1 MLTRFHHLAFAI
13 SLFSITAITAASFC
27 SAQSATKSGHSTI
40 PATKRP
46 AVANKSEV
54 EVSFEVLARLRA
66 MRDCWN
72 DPYQVLV
79 ADDPKYENHS
89 LFFRCDD
96 EYPLRLAEAQ
106 TAVSEAL
113 TLLKDPVLIREITA
127 AIAVFNDLETLH
139 RVFESRTYFILR
151 VVRVSDI
158 YPIAHKYNIPYSGN
172 EISKFTVYREMMS
185 KRRVHIDRLAS
196 LLPGAPSDPNPTL
209 TPAQAAMA
217 VDDLDWY
224 YATRQG
230 SGKLYNWYLGRH
242 PQGRHAA
249 EARKP
254 IDQPEAYR
262 KEQEVKT
269 AKLHDELL
277 SITRQIIEAYVRGDK
292 AVFDRLLGPGF
303 PSRALYISRLR
314 PQPDVA
320 SFEVKDLKIQTM
332 DYYAE
337 LYRAD
342 VLVHYKSLMNNKER
356 DYHNSLLYKRTNGSW
371 QIVEW
376 PLEHTDERLLTV

>member
-1 MLTRFHHLAFAI
+1 
-13 SLFSITAITAASFC
+13 
-27 SAQSATKSGHSTI
+27 
-40 PATKRP
+40 
-46 AVANKSEV
+46 
-54 EVSFEVLARLRA
+54 

-72 DPYQVLV
+72 DAYQVLV
-79 ADDPKYENHS
+79 GDDPQYENSS
-89 LFFRCDD
+89 LFFRCGD
-96 EYPLRLAEAQ
+96 EYSLRLAEAQ

-113 TLLKDPVLIREITA
+113 TWLKDPILIREITA
-127 AIAVFNDLETLH
+127 AIGVFNDLETLH
-139 RVFESRTYFILR
+139 RVFESRSYFILR

-158 YPIAHKYNIPYSGN
+158 YPIAHKYSLPYREN
-172 EISKFTVYREMMS
+172 EISKFTVYQEMMP

-196 LLPGAPSDPNPTL
+196 LIPGAPADPNPTL
-209 TPAQAAMA
+209 TPAQAAIA

-242 PQGRHAA
+242 PQGRHAT

-254 IDQPEAYR
+254 IDQPEIYQ
-262 KEQEVKT
+262 KEQEAKT
-269 AKLHDELL
+269 AKLHAELL

-292 AVFDRLLGPGF
+292 AVFDRLLGPSF
-303 PSRALYISRLR
+303 TSRALYIARLR

-320 SFEVKDLKIQTM
+320 SFEVKDLQIQTM

-356 DYHNSLLYKRTNGSW
+356 HYHNSLLYKRTNGSW

-376 PLEHTDERLLTV
+376 HSKHSDERPLTVGWL

>member
-1 MLTRFHHLAFAI
+1 MLTRFNHLAVAI
-13 SLFSITAITAASFC
+13 CLSGITITTAPSFC
-27 SAQSATKSGHSTI
+27 SAQSASRSEHGTITANKPPSGG
-40 PATKRP
+40 
-46 AVANKSEV
+46 NKSEV
-54 EVSFEVLARLRA
+54 EASLEVLARLRA

-79 ADDPKYENHS
+79 GDDPKYENHS
-89 LFFRCDD
+89 LFFRCDE

-106 TAVSEAL
+106 TAASEAL
-113 TLLKDPVLIREITA
+113 TWLKDRILSREITA

-139 RVFESRTYFILR
+139 RVFESRKYTLFR
-151 VVRVSDI
+151 VVPVSDI
-158 YPIAHKYNIPYSGN
+158 YPIAHKYNIPYREN
-172 EISKFTVYREMMS
+172 EISKFTVYQEMMP

-196 LLPGAPSDPNPTL
+196 LVPGAPPDPNPTL
-209 TPAQAAMA
+209 TPAQAAVV

-230 SGKLYNWYLGRH
+230 PGQGYNWYLGRH

-254 IDQPEAYR
+254 IEQPDGYR
-262 KEQEVKT
+262 KEQEART

-277 SITRQIIEAYVRGDK
+277 GITRQAIEAYVHGDK
-292 AVFDRLLGPGF
+292 AVFDRLLGVGF

-320 SFEVKDLKIQTM
+320 SFEVEDLKIRIM

-342 VLVHYKSLMNNKER
+342 VQVQYKSVMNKER
-356 DYHNSLLYKRTNGSW
+356 DYHNSILYKRTNGRW
-371 QIVEW
+371 QIVERHS
-376 PLEHTDERLLTV
+376 P